1 MDNENK
7 EMNQQQELESAEE
20 KQEKMV
26 EEECLETVE
35 EAESVEVY
43 SKEEY
48 EKLETQV
55 KELQDKYLRTFAEF
69 DNFRKRTIK
78 EKAGMFDDGV
88 RETVEKIIPVL
99 DNFERAVEA
108 QKDKDEV
115 QDAFYKGV
123 NMILKQFTETMS
135 ALGVE
140 PIKAV
145 GEKFDPNLHAAVAH
159 EDNEEYGENEVILEM
174 QKGYQY
180 KGKVIRPSMVK
191 VAN

>member
-1 MDNENK
+1 M
-7 EMNQQQELESAEE
+7 
-20 KQEKMV
+20 
-26 EEECLETVE
+26 
-35 EAESVEVY
+35 
-43 SKEEY
+43 
-48 EKLETQV
+48 
-55 KELQDKYLRTFAEF
+55 
-69 DNFRKRTIK
+69 
-78 EKAGMFDDGV
+78 
-88 RETVEKIIPVL
+88 
-99 DNFERAVEA
+99 EA